1 MAMRLMHKEQM
12 TNGDKETL
20 ASLGLQRIRPGAGE
34 LDEVKKLKKD
44 LEQKNQLYDEERDEN
59 LSLMFA
65 MDL

>member
-1 MAMRLMHKEQM
+1 MAMRVTHTKQM
-12 TNGDKETL
+12 TQGDKETL

-34 LDEVKKLKKD
+34 SDEVKKLKKD
-44 LEQKNQLYDEERDEN
+44 LEQKNRLYDEERDAN